1 MRTQTQG
8 LNTVFLFC
16 PVVDCKSDHNPP
28 PSPPSARLEEISSHV
43 LKALICSCN
52 KKLFSLHLAVS
63 VFQKPDPF
71 LLNLAINSSFAV
83 YSHLRGGGSW
93 FKRSLK
99 EDCKCISLWLSLSQQ
114 EFEDFLDIYIY
125 IFLLS
130 FKSQLWFSAHNV
142 ISIMGHFLLKPA
154 ACMLLFSLNSSSE
167 HQGCPMGLR
176 MNHIRVS
183 TSRTML
189 RVQQLN
195 KQNFTSTKASSL

>member
-1 MRTQTQG
+1 MATHSSVLAWRIPGTAEPGG
-8 LNTVFLFC
+8 LPSMGWHRVGHNWSDLAAAA
-16 PVVDCKSDHNPP
+16 DCKSDHNPP
-28 PSPPSARLEEISSHV
+28 PSPPSTRLEENSSHV

-114 EFEDFLDIYIY
+114 EFEDFLG
-125 IFLLS
+125 IFFFIKLQISAVILS
-130 FKSQLWFSAHNV
+130 SQCHLYNGTLFAETCSLYAF
-142 ISIMGHFLLKPA
+142 ILLK
-154 ACMLLFSLNSSSE
+154 LN
-167 HQGCPMGLR
+167 
-176 MNHIRVS
+176 
-183 TSRTML
+183 
-189 RVQQLN
+189 
-195 KQNFTSTKASSL
+195 

>member
-125 IFLLS
+125 IFIKLQISAVILS
-130 FKSQLWFSAHNV
+130 SQCHLYNGTLFAETCSLYAF
-142 ISIMGHFLLKPA
+142 ILLK
-154 ACMLLFSLNSSSE
+154 L
-167 HQGCPMGLR
+167 
-176 MNHIRVS
+176 
-183 TSRTML
+183 
-189 RVQQLN
+189 
-195 KQNFTSTKASSL
+195 K